1 MTSEPMESSAA
12 FDIGAFTAAP
22 LRLDMELHF
31 SNISPAAVFDVMG
44 DPEQIQNWY
53 VLAKQAVVDEKYAA
67 AELQFDV
74 DFILFGKIRE
84 EVLLW
89 EPPHR
94 YVYRAHG
101 PTFTLEDYVALIEIE
116 ETSSNTGIMR
126 WQQYFSSITGEDHQ
140 RLMPV
145 ILPHINEVSLNNLAG
160 LINGSDVRVASYL

>member
-1 MTSEPMESSAA
+1 MTSAPEEPRTSP
-12 FDIGAFTAAP
+12 DIRAFTSAP
-22 LRLDMELHF
+22 LRLDMRVRF
-31 SNISPAAVFDVMG
+31 ADFAPAAVFEVMG
-44 DPEQIQNWY
+44 DPEQIQDWY
-53 VLAKQAVVDEKYAA
+53 VLAKRAVIDDQYAEE
-67 AELQFDV
+67 ELQFDV

-101 PTFTLEDYVALIEIE
+101 PTFPLEDYVALIEIE
-116 ETSSNTGIMR
+116 ETGSNTGVLR
-126 WQQYFSSITGEDHQ
+126 WQQYFTSITGEDHQ